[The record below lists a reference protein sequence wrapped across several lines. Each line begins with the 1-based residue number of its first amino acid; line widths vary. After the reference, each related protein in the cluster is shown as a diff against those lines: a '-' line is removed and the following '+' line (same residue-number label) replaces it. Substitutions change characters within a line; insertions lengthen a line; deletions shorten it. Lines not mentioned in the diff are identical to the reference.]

1 MDKFI
6 QRLCNKL
13 NESNI
18 PVFRA
23 LFKKKDSKYYIMADK
38 VLIVT
43 DESKIVT
50 ICFSVAA
57 TPEYAAKVVLSLKSV
72 KCEKL
77 EIGESFIYN
86 EKGEYFGGDDAY
98 KLMEKVKK
106 DKILA
111 DFINEQMK
119 KHILINEEC
128 YNC

>member
-6 QRLCNKL
+6 DHICNKL
-13 NESNI
+13 NENNI
-18 PVFRA
+18 SVFKA
-23 LFKKKDSKYYIMADK
+23 LFKKKDSKYYVMADK

-43 DESKIVT
+43 DESKVIT
-50 ICFSVAA
+50 ICFSVTS
-57 TPEYAAKVVLSLKSV
+57 TPEYAARVVLALKSIRNV
-72 KCEKL
+72 KI

-86 EKGEYFGGDDAY
+86 EKGEYFGGEDAY

-111 DFINEQMK
+111 DFISEQMK
-119 KHILINEEC
+119 KHILINEDC